1 MSLTLSIA
9 EASAKGPRSVNQDAV
24 RVVTPPAALAASKGY
39 VFALAD
45 GVSGCADGGL
55 AARASVQALASD
67 YYATPETWAIGQA
80 LDRILVAH
88 NRWLRAQSSQGPLL
102 TTLTGLILRGRR
114 YTAAH
119 VGDSRLYRW
128 RKQRLERLTEDHV
141 WSQPGMEHV
150 LKRALGLDEHL
161 VVDYREGDLEVDD
174 CFVLLSDGVW
184 AALNDGVLSDMLK
197 NELHNP
203 EHLCQLMLQTAFKAG
218 SNDNASAIIVR
229 IDSLPDGD
237 LDDQLASLAQWPLP
251 GKLKAEQSF
260 EGFRVEKLIHESRH
274 SLLYRVYDDQQ
285 RPWLL
290 KTLPS
295 NHDGDERA
303 QQRLLLEEW
312 FLKRLGGRSFTEVCP
327 LPERQ
332 HLYYVMREHSG
343 ETLAARYKRLG
354 PMSLGE
360 AHEQLEAVLRGL
372 GNLHRLNILHRD
384 IKPENLHLGSDGE
397 LRILDFG
404 VAHCPGLTEDEPG
417 SQPGTPSFIAPER
430 YQGAE
435 ADRQN
440 DLYAVGVTFYYL
452 LTGHYPYGEIEPF
465 QTPRFGSAPAASRY
479 RPDLPAWWVDMLSK
493 AVTANP
499 EQRFETAEEW
509 LLTLERGGDIRE
521 APAHRPLI
529 EREPLKVW
537 QSVALISLL
546 LNLMLFY
553 FLVQG

>member
-9 EASAKGPRSVNQDAV
+9 EASATGPRSVNQDAV
-24 RVVTPPAALAASKGY
+24 RMVTPPSAQAASKGY
-39 VFALAD
+39 LFALAD

-67 YYATPETWAIGQA
+67 YYATPETWAVGQA

-88 NRWLRAQSSQGPLL
+88 NRWLHAQSSQGPLL
-102 TTLTGLILRGRR
+102 TTLTSLILRGRR
-114 YTAAH
+114 FTAAH

-141 WSQPGMEHV
+141 WTQPGMEHV

-161 VVDYREGDLEVDD
+161 VVDYRDGELQVGD

-184 AALNDGVLSDMLK
+184 AALNDGILNDMLN
-197 NELHNP
+197 NEQHDLP
-203 EHLCQLMLQTAFKAG
+203 HLCQLMLQTAFKAG
-218 SNDNASAIIVR
+218 SNDNASAIVVR
-229 IDSLPDGD
+229 VDALPDGD
-237 LDDQLASLAQWPLP
+237 LDDELAALAQWPLP
-251 GKLKAEQSF
+251 GRLKTGQSF
-260 EGFRVEKLIHESRH
+260 EGFAVTGIVHESRH
-274 SLLYRVYDDQQ
+274 SLLYRVLDNEQ

-295 NHDGDERA
+295 SHQDDQRA

-312 FLKRLGGRSFTEVCP
+312 FLKRLGGRNFTDISP
-327 LPERQ
+327 LPSRQ
-332 HLYYVMREHSG
+332 HLYYVMREHAG
-343 ETLAARYKRLG
+343 ETLAERFKRQG
-354 PMSLGE
+354 PMSLGD
-360 AHEQLEAVLRGL
+360 AHEQLERVLRGL
-372 GNLHRLNILHRD
+372 GSLHRLNILHRD
-384 IKPENLHLGSDGE
+384 IKPENLHLGQDGE

-430 YQGAE
+430 FSGSE
-435 ADRQN
+435 ADISN
-440 DLYAVGVTFYYL
+440 DLYATGVTFYHL

-465 QTPRFGSAPAASRY
+465 QHPRFGSATPASRY
-479 RPDLPAWWVDMLSK
+479 RPDLPAWWVDMLDK
-493 AVTANP
+493 AVAANP
-499 EQRFETAEEW
+499 EQRYETAEEW
-509 LLTLERGGDIRE
+509 LLQLERGGDIRE
-521 APAHRPLI
+521 VPSHRPLI

-546 LNLMLFY
+546 LNLLLFY